1 MMKHTCRH
9 VSLSRSLILLIFL
22 IFFGPGLG
30 LVPDSFG
37 QEGASRSSVQ
47 HAQFAQLHRVTERLL
62 HVLSKPLQLE
72 FLVFDDPSINAG
84 ATFGKV
90 FVSTGM
96 LRFVR
101 SDDELALILGHE
113 LAHITQG
120 HVSQGAMNTSLLG
133 LSSQVVNALY
143 PGIGLLTGQVG
154 QLFLNR
160 YNQDQER
167 EADVVGL
174 RSAFAAGYDPQA
186 AAQVMRRMA
195 HEEPHTATAGFFS
208 SHPSSLERAND
219 LQRVAAQLA
228 PQSPFPLPGVRLAS
242 QAPNKPPQAARF
254 GRNEAACQK
263 ARPYFYRAS
272 QMQDLHQ
279 RVKLYRR
286 GLRTC
291 PESPRAHSEL
301 ADVYARLAQ
310 SGRAAA
316 ELRQVLVY
324 DPGYPGVRGRLRQLE
339 RRLSRLGTE

>member
-1 MMKHTCRH
+1 MGA
-9 VSLSRSLILLIFL
+9 VSE
-22 IFFGPGLG
+22 
-30 LVPDSFG
+30 SFG
-37 QEGASRSSVQ
+37 QEGSASGRPE
-47 HAQFAQLHRVTERLL
+47 FERLRRVSQR
-62 HVLSKPLQLE
+62 VLFAIPNPPKIE
-72 FLVFDDPSINAG
+72 WLVFDDPSINAG
-84 ATFGKV
+84 ATFGEIV
-90 FVSTGM
+90 VSTGM

-133 LSSQVVNALY
+133 LGSQVVNAIY
-143 PGIGLLTGQVG
+143 PGIGLLTGQAG

-167 EADVVGL
+167 AADVVGL
-174 RSAFAAGYDPQA
+174 RYAFAAGYDPRA

-208 SHPSSLERAND
+208 SHPSSLERANE

-228 PQSPFPLPGVRLAS
+228 PESPFPTPPVRPALYAR
-242 QAPNKPPQAARF
+242 NETPQAAHSARF
-254 GRNEAACQK
+254 GRNEAACQR
-263 ARPYFYRAS
+263 ARSYFYRAFGT
-272 QMQDLHQ
+272 QDLHQ
-279 RVKLYRR
+279 KVKLYQR
-286 GLRTC
+286 GLRIC

-316 ELRQVLVY
+316 ELRTVLVY
-324 DPGYPGVRGRLRQLE
+324 DPDYPGVRRRLRTLD
-339 RRLSRLGTE
+339 RSLSRLEK

>member
-1 MMKHTCRH
+1 MSQLARSRLTHLGFIS
-9 VSLSRSLILLIFL
+9 SLLILSVLP
-22 IFFGPGLG
+22 FFP
-30 LVPDSFG
+30 LV
-37 QEGASRSSVQ
+37 GAVPES
-47 HAQFAQLHRVTERLL
+47 FAQERSTGQRPEFERLRRVSQRL
-62 HVLSKPLQLE
+62 LFAIPNPPQIE
-72 FLVFDDPSINAG
+72 WLVFDESSINAG
-84 ATFGKV
+84 ATFGKIV
-90 FVSTGM
+90 VSTGM

-113 LAHITQG
+113 LAHITRG
-120 HVSQGAMNTSLLG
+120 HVSRGAMHTSLLG
-133 LSSQVVNALY
+133 LGSQVVNALY

-174 RSAFAAGYDPQA
+174 RYAFAAGYDPRA

-208 SHPSSLERAND
+208 SHPSSLERSND

-228 PQSPFPLPGVRLAS
+228 PQSPFPSPRIRLAS
-242 QAPNKPPQAARF
+242 RAPNSTPQAARF

-272 QMQDLHQ
+272 ETQDLHQ
-279 RVKLYRR
+279 RVTLYRR
-286 GLRTC
+286 GLRIC
-291 PESPRAHSEL
+291 PESPRAHAEL
-301 ADVYARLAQ
+301 ADVYTRLAQ

-324 DPGYPGVRGRLRQLE
+324 DPHYPGVRWRLRRLE
-339 RRLSRLGTE
+339 RRLSRLEK